1 MDSIFNLTSNVQIN
15 SVLIKKKTSSNYCD
29 NKRDVILGNSKV

>member
-15 SVLIKKKTSSNYCD
+15 RFLIKTFPTIVVTTKEMSF
-29 NKRDVILGNSKV
+29 

>member
-15 SVLIKKKTSSNYCD
+15 SVLIKKNPAIVVTK
-29 NKRDVILGNSKV
+29 KKDVILVISKV

>member
-15 SVLIKKKTSSNYCD
+15 SVLIKKKLPAIIVTTKEMSF
-29 NKRDVILGNSKV
+29 